1 MAERLGEFERIARF
15 FKPLSAVLA
24 GAYELS
30 DDAGVIA
37 PAAGQELVVT
47 TDALVEGIHVLP
59 GERPDRLARKAL
71 RVNLS
76 DLAAMGARPLAYTL
90 ALALPAAIGDDW
102 LAAFAGGLADDQ
114 TRFAIGLLG
123 GDSVSTGGP
132 VVVSVTAIGTVA
144 CGRALR
150 RAGAVAGDRIYVSGT
165 LGDAALGLRAARGE
179 LAGVPAGDV
188 AALAA
193 RYHEPEPRLALG
205 HALAGVATAAID
217 VSDGLV
223 GDLGHVCAAS
233 GVGARVEAAR
243 VPLSPAGRHAV
254 RDEPALGPVALAG
267 GDDYELLFTV
277 PPEAEA
283 GVADLARH
291 VGLPLTAI
299 GEMTTGSGVVVLDE
313 TGRPIAGLA
322 GWTHT

>member
-1 MAERLGEFERIARF
+1 MPDRLGEFERIERF
-15 FKPLSAVLA
+15 FKPLSASLA
-24 GAYELS
+24 GALELT

-37 PAAGQELVVT
+37 PAAGQDIVVT
-47 TDALVEGIHVLP
+47 SDALVEGVHYLS

-90 ALALPAAIGDDW
+90 AMALPPAIGDDW

-114 TRFAIGLLG
+114 RHFAIGLLG
-123 GDSVSTGGP
+123 GDSVSTPGP
-132 VVVSVTAIGTVA
+132 LMLCITAIGTVA
-144 CGRALR
+144 RGRELR
-150 RAGAVAGDRIYVSGT
+150 RAGAGAGDRIYVSGT
-165 LGDAALGLRAARGE
+165 LGDGALGLRAARGE
-179 LAGVPAGDV
+179 LVGLPSAEVE
-188 AALAA
+188 ALAA
-193 RYHEPEPRLALG
+193 RYHLPEPRLALG

-233 GVGARVEAAR
+233 GLGARVEAAR

-267 GDDYELLFTV
+267 GDDYELLFTA
-277 PPEAEA
+277 PPDAEA
-283 GVADLARH
+283 RLADLARELG
-291 VGLPLTAI
+291 VPLTLI
-299 GEMTTGSGVVVLDE
+299 GEMTASGGVVVLDE
-313 TGRPIAGLA
+313 SGRPVPGLA